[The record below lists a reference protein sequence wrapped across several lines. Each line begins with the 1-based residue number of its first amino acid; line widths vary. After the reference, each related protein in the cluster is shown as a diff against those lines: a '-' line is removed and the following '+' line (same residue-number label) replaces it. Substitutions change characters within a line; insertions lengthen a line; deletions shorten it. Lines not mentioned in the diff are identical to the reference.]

1 MNKES
6 GLRIKSISER
16 VSVAESRTED
26 GKYIWSVVVFPNR
39 DKWRMMGLGAWIL
52 AWTVS
57 GLLII
62 GSYKMALTDSQKIFI
77 IVFAFFWFYYEWKM
91 IKVFMWRK
99 WGKERLWYKDGLFIL
114 EESYLNKKKVQA
126 FRKEDVNEV
135 QTEEIDEKNFFD
147 FVSKSFWSKGKPLVR
162 INVLGKNLYFAYQIS
177 NEEGKMITRALRS
190 KVFQSD

>member
-26 GKYIWSVVVFPNR
+26 GKHIWSVVVFPNR